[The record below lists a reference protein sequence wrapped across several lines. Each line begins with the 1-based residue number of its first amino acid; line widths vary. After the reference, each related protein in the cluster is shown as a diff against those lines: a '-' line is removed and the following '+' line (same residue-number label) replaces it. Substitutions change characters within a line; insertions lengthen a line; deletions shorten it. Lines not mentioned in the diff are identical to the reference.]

1 MAEEWIPTQ
10 VAEWTSGGGMACWTV
25 QAQRPDGTTHLHV
38 FPQATLEW
46 RMAEYQLDSIDEAL
60 DMILHEP
67 HATDPMDPL
76 LARDDSAVRRGMV
89 TRTPGP
95 VLDYDPIRLHNADTI
110 DDAREAQRIR
120 IADAKESRVRIVT
133 PTSEPDPLDM
143 IRQRHGC
150 TQDGIR
156 AKTELVDQ
164 ARRAYRGETAP
175 PVDNIILDT
184 EAHER
189 PLETDRA

>member
-1 MAEEWIPTQ
+1 MAD
-10 VAEWTSGGGMACWTV
+10 EWTPIEVTEFTARSGAPCWKV
-25 QAQRPDGTTHLHV
+25 QYLRPDGNAYWHV
-38 FPQATLEW
+38 FPHATLEW
-46 RMAEYQLDSIDEAL
+46 RMAEYQLDNVDEAL

-67 HATDPMDPL
+67 HASDPMDPL

-95 VLDYDPIRLHNADTI
+95 VLDYDATRLHNADTI
-110 DDAREAQRIR
+110 DDAREAHRIR
-120 IADAKESRVRIVT
+120 IADAKESRVRIVP

-175 PVDNIILDT
+175 PVDDIILDT
-184 EAHER
+184 SAHER
-189 PLETDRA
+189 PLETGRA